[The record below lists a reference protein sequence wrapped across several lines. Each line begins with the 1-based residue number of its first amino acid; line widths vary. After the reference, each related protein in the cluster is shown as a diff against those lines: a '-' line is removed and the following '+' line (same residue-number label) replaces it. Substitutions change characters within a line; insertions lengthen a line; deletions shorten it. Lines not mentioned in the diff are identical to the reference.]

1 MFPRNLNLGQKVSIK
16 GKILVVSGIYPP
28 DIGGP
33 ATYIPLLC
41 RHLVSQGFEV
51 SLVSLQEEIDFKRES
66 EPWKRTFIFRNSTK
80 IKRIISTMRVLYKE
94 SGGCQAVFANG
105 LFEEV
110 GILKILRP
118 NLRFVAKIVGDPVW
132 ERNRN
137 KSSNPMGIEDFNRS
151 KLSSGNLLQRL
162 ILVWALNRF
171 NYISCP
177 SLQLKDLVSGWG
189 VRPVVSVIHNGIKC
203 REITTEPKQYDVVS
217 VSRLVPWKNLDV
229 LISSCA
235 RVNLSLA
242 ICGEGPEM
250 QKLKEIAREKSAD
263 VEFLGMIDA
272 LKVSD
277 VMNRSNIFSLISSY
291 EGLSFALLEA
301 MMAGKR
307 IVVSNCKGN
316 TDVITNEHNGLVVDI
331 KNEKELDDALIKLSE
346 NLSAAAKMSV
356 NAHNDVKAKY
366 CAEKQLNL
374 MSDMIIGRHEK

>member
-1 MFPRNLNLGQKVSIK
+1 MFPQNLNLGQKVSTK
-16 GKILVVSGIYPP
+16 GKILIVSGIYPP

-33 ATYIPLLC
+33 ATYIPQLC
-41 RHLVSQGFEV
+41 RRLVSEGFEV
-51 SLVSLQEEIDFKRES
+51 SLVSLQEEIDYKRES

-80 IKRIISTMRVLYKE
+80 IKRFFFTMRALYQE
-94 SGGCQAVFANG
+94 SVGSQAVFANG
-105 LFEEV
+105 LYEEV

-118 NLRFVAKIVGDPVW
+118 KLRFVAKIVGDPVW

-137 KSSNPMGIEDFNRS
+137 KSLTPIGIEDFNRS
-151 KLSSGNLLQRL
+151 KLSSKNLIQRL

-171 NYISCP
+171 SHITCP
-177 SLQLKDLVSGWG
+177 SLQLKDLVTGWG
-189 VRPVVSVIHNGIKC
+189 VRRDVTVIHNGIKC

-250 QKLKEIAREKSAD
+250 QRLKETAAENLAD
-263 VEFLGMIDA
+263 VEFLGMIA
-272 LKVSD
+272 GQKVSD
-277 VMNRSNIFSLISSY
+277 VVNRSNIFALISSY

-316 TDVITNEHNGLVVDI
+316 ADVIRNENNGLVVDI

-346 NLSAAAKMSV
+346 CHSAAARMSM
-356 NAHNDVKAKY
+356 NAHNDVRAKY
-366 CAEKQLNL
+366 CAEKQLHFMVN
-374 MSDMIIGRHEK
+374 MIVGLDEK